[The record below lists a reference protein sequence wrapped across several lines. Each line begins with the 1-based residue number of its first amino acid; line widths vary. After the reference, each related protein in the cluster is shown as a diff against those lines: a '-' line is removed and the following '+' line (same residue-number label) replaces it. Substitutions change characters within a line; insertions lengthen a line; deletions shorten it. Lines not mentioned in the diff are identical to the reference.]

1 MTITELA
8 KVDAIVTWLSEIKT
22 TRDPARCSV
31 YTTWS
36 ATWQRHRK
44 WCWLLVALSIQSQT
58 CICGC
63 SVCEVFLGIVEWLLA
78 CGFSFLIRSMSMM
91 MSSLKSMNRDCES
104 RSAIR
109 YSCYEQETMRVYVY
123 DRDQTLKSLQNTA
136 LIIIIK
142 ALWVFSLQCL
152 TLVKPWDAESYFLVS
167 FSLSGSHNTD
177 PAKPGFAAHFFFLYC
192 RNPSS
197 FGNIRQHL
205 YTILPE
211 IVDIVVIS

>member
-1 MTITELA
+1 MTITELPKA
-8 KVDAIVTWLSEIKT
+8 DAIVTWLSEIKT

-78 CGFSFLIRSMSMM
+78 CGFSFLSRSMSMM

-123 DRDQTLKSLQNTA
+123 DRDQTHEPLQNTA
-136 LIIIIK
+136 LTIIIK

-152 TLVKPWDAESYFLVS
+152 TLVKPWDAESLFLVS
-167 FSLSGSHNTD
+167 FSLSSSHNTD
-177 PAKPGFAAHFFFLYC
+177 PGFAAHYFFFFLV
-192 RNPSS
+192 
-197 FGNIRQHL
+197 L
-205 YTILPE
+205 
-211 IVDIVVIS
+211 